1 MKERFIPFELGCHNR
16 TELNLLPPIL
26 KQLSKEFPLLRP
38 SIRLVPFPS
47 LLSLVENNQI
57 HAVLGIKRRAEKIL
71 PYFKELCQV
80 PMACI
85 CSPEHP
91 FAQFQTLTREQL
103 TGNFIACS
111 PRQIP
116 DSVFSVQSGIL
127 VDLSPERRFLTESME
142 SALALVKAEIGYTL
156 YPDIPQARE
165 PGLCY
170 LPVTDLP
177 SVSFGIYHRYE
188 HDHPVLKR
196 FLALMRQSSPVPD
209 SPA

>member
-1 MKERFIPFELGCHNR
+1 M
-16 TELNLLPPIL
+16 
-26 KQLSKEFPLLRP
+26 
-38 SIRLVPFPS
+38 
-47 LLSLVENNQI
+47 
-57 HAVLGIKRRAEKIL
+57 
-71 PYFKELCQV
+71 

-177 SVSFGIYHRYE
+177 KISFGIYCSQDRS
-188 HDHPVLKR
+188 HPVLKR
-196 FLALMRQSSPVPD
+196 FLALISQYLNPTVSGQ
-209 SPA
+209 